1 MNFLA
6 HAWLARRGS
15 DAFLY
20 GNLIADGVRGVNLDD
35 WPGEV
40 ALGIRHHRR
49 VDAYVDQHPRIVA
62 ARSRA
67 PDGMRRY
74 AGIALDLV
82 WDHFLA
88 RQLNAGDE
96 LVPRCY
102 RLLAERPAPNRLE
115 EMVPVMIRQDWL
127 RRYADWQFTCRA
139 LKGLGQHLDQRLSQN
154 LNQRLSRGV
163 NRPPRPGPTS
173 PRRGSSRLADLVP
186 WLDNDYQELGDDFD
200 AFWPELGDVLEAAGS
215 RSGIV

>member
-6 HAWLARRGS
+6 HGWLARHGS

-20 GNLIADGVRGVNLDD
+20 GNLIADGVKGVNLND
-35 WPGEV
+35 WPVEV

-88 RQLNAGDE
+88 RQLHSGDP

-127 RRYADWQFTCRA
+127 RRYADWHFTCRA
-139 LKGLGQHLDQRLSQN
+139 LEGLGQRLVRRCSGTNHL
-154 LNQRLSRGV
+154 
-163 NRPPRPGPTS
+163 
-173 PRRGSSRLADLVP
+173 AALVP
-186 WLDNDYQELGDDFD
+186 WLNDDYQELSDNFE
-200 AFWPELGDVLEAAGS
+200 ALWPEIGDVLEVAGF
-215 RSGIV
+215 R